1 MKFPER
7 SSQRL
12 VIALAIA
19 LAIHEIMAAAVPLRQ
34 ATLRDTPVETISVA
48 KLIKVEHRATPT
60 PRPTPTPVPT
70 PHPVVYTRHIAETHT
85 PTPVVNPGA
94 ASENQH
100 VRRVASAHAMVH
112 THFHTKPVQHVVMGG
127 HGAGSSL
134 TAKAE
139 NGGVGPGGNGS
150 GVSGQGQGS
159 GGAPTA
165 SEPCG
170 YVEFLPIDQAHVDPA
185 TGRVFENVQVVV
197 HFPGNGEQTQPLDY
211 PFVYSDA
218 SQDPF
223 EQSRLPD
230 PKFQFPPPDLRAGE
244 PDVVQY
250 VMAHTRSDGTTRL
263 QPCPH

>member
-165 SEPCG
+165 TEPCG
-170 YVEFLPIDQAHVDPA
+170 DVTFLQTADATIDRSTGHVY
-185 TGRVFENVQVVV
+185 EHIMVQVR
-197 HFPGNGEQTQPLDY
+197 FPDAGVQNEPLDY
-211 PFVYSDA
+211 DWYYP
-218 SQDPF
+218 SQADDPF
-223 EQSRLPD
+223 MQATEVA
-230 PKFQFPPPDLRAGE
+230 KFQFPPPDLRAGE